1 MRVDH
6 PGESA
11 VPLDSS
17 AIRRA
22 LGSFVTGVTVVTAR
36 SHDGAFAGVTV
47 NSFNSVSLEPPLV
60 LWSISLAAPSRAI
73 FRDAA
78 NFAVNILAHDQSD
91 LAMRFAR
98 PAADKFAGVAFT
110 PGLGGAPLLNGA
122 AAHFECETFQR
133 YPGGDHEIIVGQV
146 RRITQSDQLPL
157 AFHRGQFGIFMDR
170 SAADLAAAV

>member
-36 SHDGAFAGVTV
+36 AHDGAYAGVTV

-60 LWSISLAAPSRAI
+60 LWSI
-73 FRDAA
+73 
-78 NFAVNILAHDQSD
+78 
-91 LAMRFAR
+91 
-98 PAADKFAGVAFT
+98 AFT
-110 PGLGGAPLLNGA
+110 SGLGGSPLLNGA

-133 YPGGDHEIIVGQV
+133 YPGGDHEIIVGQI
-146 RRITQSDQLPL
+146 RRITQRDQLPL

-170 SAADLAAAV
+170 SAADHAAAV